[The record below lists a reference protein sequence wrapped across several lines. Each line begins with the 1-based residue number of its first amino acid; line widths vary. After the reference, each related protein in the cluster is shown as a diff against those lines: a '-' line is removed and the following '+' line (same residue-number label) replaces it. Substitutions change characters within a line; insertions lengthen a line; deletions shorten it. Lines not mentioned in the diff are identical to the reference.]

1 MVVRRAPEWR
11 IQEDDVMSRKPI
23 EHVGANGGKRKRR
36 PSARF
41 FDWRTSDPANFAGA
55 EGLAD
60 ELTTYKEH
68 LDELLRREGDFV
80 LIKGRQVIGIYSDRE
95 QALQAALDRSQD
107 HPFLVKR
114 IVAKE
119 PIHTTGG
126 VLS

>member
-1 MVVRRAPEWR
+1 V
-11 IQEDDVMSRKPI
+11 QEEDTMPKKPI
-23 EHVGANGGKRKRR
+23 EHVSANGGKRKRR

-41 FDWRTSDPANFAGA
+41 FDWRTSDPAKFAGA

-80 LIKGRQVIGIYSDRE
+80 LIKGRHVIGIYGDRE
-95 QALQAALDRSQD
+95 QALQAALDHFQDRSY
-107 HPFLVKR
+107 LVKW

-119 PIHTTGG
+119 PIHSTGG